1 MSRDWTNLLWRE
13 KTWSERGL
21 TVLSSLLALVVCSGM
36 FVGGLLV
43 IGQGLEGITQYK
55 TEHRS
60 CLQHATN
67 GLEIEQ
73 CR

>member
-21 TVLSSLLALVVCSGM
+21 TVVSSLLALVVCAGM
-36 FVGGLLV
+36 FVGGLL
-43 IGQGLEGITQYK
+43 ILGQGLEGVSRHNS
-55 TEHRS
+55 EHRH
-60 CLQHATN
+60 CLQQATN

>member
-13 KTWSERGL
+13 KTWSERSQTMLAWALATAMGL
-21 TVLSSLLALVVCSGM
+21 AIFGAGLILLGQSLD
-36 FVGGLLV
+36 
-43 IGQGLEGITQYK
+43 GISRYNS
-55 TEHRS
+55 EHRR